1 MSIEPI
7 SASKVASVTL
17 SEIKRWDGSLDP
29 LPSSL
34 LTDESKLSGHA
45 VEVFF
50 PADEAQLA
58 TILKHLSEQGGHA
71 TISAMRTG
79 VVGGAVPQGGSLISM
94 NRMDAFLGLGK
105 DDAGYFVRVQPNL
118 TLRSLQRLLRQRYSS
133 LPQLQVGVGKEMD
146 ASGPF
151 FYPVD
156 PTEQNGS
163 LGGNVAA
170 NSSGARS
177 YRYGPT
183 RDWVRRLRVM
193 LPNGDVLDITRGEHR
208 FHGREACIVTEDG
221 IIELRLPG
229 YDFNRGVKNA
239 AGLYCHEDM
248 DIIDLFIGSE
258 GTLGVITEID
268 LRLIHSYPVL
278 SILMFFPGDDE
289 ALGFVNDLRLSASLR
304 PDLIEFFDVAALDL
318 IRGVKSKG
326 GLKRLPYPP
335 SYAGAA
341 VFFDI
346 PAHLHDAK
354 SVSDS
359 LRPLAERYGG
369 SPERSWCLHDR
380 RGRELLR
387 EFRHSIPETIFQ
399 HVAGLKGSNPG
410 IHKMGTDVSVPDAAF
425 PEMMDY
431 YAETLRSQG
440 LQWVTFGH
448 VGDNHPHVEII
459 LHDMDEF
466 QRGKQACQSFA
477 SKAVELGGSPS
488 AEHGIGKLKR
498 EYLPLM
504 YGTRGC
510 EELLALKKA
519 IDPQG
524 LLNRGNLTEW

>member
-1 MSIEPI
+1 M
-7 SASKVASVTL
+7 TL

-50 PADEAQLA
+50 PTDEAQLA
-58 TILKHLSEQGGHA
+58 TLLKHLSVQGGHA

-105 DDAGYFVRVQPNL
+105 DDEGYFVRVQPNL

-133 LPQLQVGVGKEMD
+133 LPQLQAGVGMEMD

-208 FHGREACIVTEDG
+208 FHGREARIVTEDG
-221 IIELRLPG
+221 TVELRLPG

-248 DIIDLFIGSE
+248 DLIDLFIGSE

-268 LRLIHSYPVL
+268 LRLIPSYPVL

-289 ALGFVNDLRLSASLR
+289 ALGFVNDLRLSESLR

-318 IRGVKSKG
+318 IRDVKYKG
-326 GLKRLPYPP
+326 GLKRLPSPP

-346 PAHLHDAK
+346 PSHIHDVK

-359 LRPLAERYGG
+359 LR
-369 SPERSWCLHDR
+369 
-380 RGRELLR
+380 LL
-387 EFRHSIPETIFQ
+387 
-399 HVAGLKGSNPG
+399 V
-410 IHKMGTDVSVPDAAF
+410 
-425 PEMMDY
+425 
-431 YAETLRSQG
+431 
-440 LQWVTFGH
+440 
-448 VGDNHPHVEII
+448 
-459 LHDMDEF
+459 
-466 QRGKQACQSFA
+466 
-477 SKAVELGGSPS
+477 
-488 AEHGIGKLKR
+488 
-498 EYLPLM
+498 
-504 YGTRGC
+504 
-510 EELLALKKA
+510 
-519 IDPQG
+519 
-524 LLNRGNLTEW
+524 